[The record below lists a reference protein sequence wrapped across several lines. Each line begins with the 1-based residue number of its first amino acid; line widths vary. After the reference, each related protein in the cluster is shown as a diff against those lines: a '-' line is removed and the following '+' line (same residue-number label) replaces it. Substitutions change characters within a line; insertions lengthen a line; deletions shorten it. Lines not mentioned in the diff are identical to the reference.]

1 MIISLGNPKYID
13 AKIDDIL
20 LQLSTIEHGT
30 QITLDFSSIDYLRPD
45 TVIQCLV
52 ISRKI
57 NNLSG
62 QKVRWIGLKGGAA
75 AYLEKIDISKV
86 DFVEVALPFWRS
98 RSHADVMPLELV
110 STPQELSKVISNTKD
125 YLTKWF
131 PEKTKGNTFCRDV
144 STMVMEIV
152 NNSLDHSELGT
163 NNDPLCY
170 YTMQKENPKAGDNS
184 RVIIAFGDAGIG
196 IKQSLSCKP
205 NLLFDNLS
213 DLSALKTAFFRGYS
227 RRDSGI
233 GGFGFK
239 AVNNAL
245 KENNGHITMRSGSA
259 SFQYDLKTQ
268 TRRYRRHQETLN
280 GTQAVLLL

>member
-1 MIISLGNPKYID
+1 MIIPLGNPKYID
-13 AKIDDIL
+13 AKIDNTL

-30 QITLDFSSIDYLRPD
+30 QVSLDFSSIDYLRPD
-45 TVIQCLV
+45 TLIQCLV
-52 ISRKI
+52 VSKKI
-57 NNLSG
+57 TSLSG
-62 QKVRWIGLKGGAA
+62 QKVRWIGLRGGAA
-75 AYLEKIDISKV
+75 AYLEKINISKV
-86 DFVEVALPFWRS
+86 DFVEVFLPFWRS
-98 RSHADVMPLELV
+98 KSQADVMPLELV

-131 PEKTKGNTFCRDV
+131 PEKTKDNTFCRDV

-152 NNSLDHSELGT
+152 NNSLDHSEIGT
-163 NNDPLCY
+163 NNNPLCY

-196 IKQSLSCKP
+196 IKQSLRCKP
-205 NLLFDNLS
+205 NFLFDNLS

-239 AVNNAL
+239 AVTNAL

-268 TRRYRRHQETLN
+268 SRRYRRHQETLN